1 MCTVCIL
8 SKRCSIENVT
18 FVFEIK
24 VLGKQGLEAEIHHLL
39 LPVQVHVV
47 VEVHVRAHT
56 SVCTSYADAFPRVR
70 AIAYLITVVF
80 RLPCTL

>member
-47 VEVHVRAHT
+47 VDVHVRPHT
-56 SVCTSYADAFPRVR
+56 SACTSHADVFPRVR
-70 AIAYLITVVF
+70 AFAYLITVFF